1 MRVNW
6 ENVNW
11 ICDLWDELPA
21 PTLEDGIKALSLLLA
36 ELERDETSPRT
47 LR

>member
-1 MRVNW
+1 MSVNW
-6 ENVNW
+6 ENVDW

-36 ELERDETSPRT
+36 ELERGGTSPRT
-47 LR
+47 WR